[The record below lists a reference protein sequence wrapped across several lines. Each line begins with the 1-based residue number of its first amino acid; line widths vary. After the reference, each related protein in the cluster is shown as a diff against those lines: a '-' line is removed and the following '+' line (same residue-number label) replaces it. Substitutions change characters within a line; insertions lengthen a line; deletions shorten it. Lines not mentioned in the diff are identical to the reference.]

1 MAAAPGRGV
10 TWCGCVRD
18 EAPCN
23 GGRAALFPPPP
34 LSCAPPSVVAGSLP
48 PSLRIPL
55 MVVGSQAEVRPCSF
69 L

>member
-1 MAAAPGRGV
+1 MAAVPRFSL
-10 TWCGCVRD
+10 
-18 EAPCN
+18 P
-23 GGRAALFPPPP
+23 LS

-55 MVVGSQAEVRPCSF
+55 VVVVGSQAEVRPCSF